1 MAVTKIWNVKS
12 HLQEL
17 IDYVGNVE
25 KTTKNFSEDT
35 IAALIEYGV
44 DVLKTEEKLY
54 VTPINCQTET
64 AAALMNQLNKNSRSK
79 SETIAYHA
87 YQSATRS

>member
-44 DVLKTEEKLY
+44 DVLKTEERLY
-54 VTPINCQTET
+54 VTPINCQPH
-64 AAALMNQLNKNSRSK
+64 LW
-79 SETIAYHA
+79 
-87 YQSATRS
+87 QSSDKRDRQSFPICFLKTY